1 MDDWLVS
8 VIKNGKV
15 LDLYLS
21 EDLCDLNTIRA
32 MHKGCDVEAMHIAVN
47 IHDNKNKK
55 TFKETKVMIPK
66 RVRCIETNETFAS
79 VSECSNAVG
88 VSRWSIYKAVRNGFC
103 VDGKHYNYINEIL
116 DL

>member
-8 VIKNGKV
+8 VISDGKV
-15 LDLYLS
+15 IDLYLS

-32 MHKGCDVEAMHIAVN
+32 MHKGCDVEAMHIAVE
-47 IHDNKNKK
+47 IDPYKRGKII
-55 TFKETKVMIPK
+55 KETRLLIPK
-66 RVRCIETNETFAS
+66 RVRCFETKEIFAS

-88 VSRWSIYKAVRNGFC
+88 ASRWSIYKAVRNGFC
-103 VDGKHYNYINEIL
+103 VDGKHYNYVNESS